1 MKVQYSNI
9 EISKM
14 LSKYEFKEITFDVE
28 NLNKKTSKIEAILF
42 ERKIKF
48 ELMYINKKYDY
59 LYSDEIDPI
68 ILQIFDIDNKL
79 LSTICVEK
87 NQDLLI
93 LSKTITNDYDDLV
106 MMCIAKNKEGLGQ
119 RLNIEN
125 LKNYTFVVFK
135 VED

>member
-1 MKVQYSNI
+1 
-9 EISKM
+9 M